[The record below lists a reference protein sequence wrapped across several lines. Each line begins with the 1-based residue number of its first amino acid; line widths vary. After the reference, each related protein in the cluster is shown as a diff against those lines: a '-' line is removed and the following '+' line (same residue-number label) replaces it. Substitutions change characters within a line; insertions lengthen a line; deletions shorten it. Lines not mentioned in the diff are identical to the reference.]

1 MEIMGKKCVYA
12 CLCSFVW
19 VLWVLVCTMNSDWPW
34 FWFTKHCQ
42 GDAMNS
48 CVCMCVNACANACV
62 TACKVI
68 HWPRQ
73 TKYDMQPHILSTAAQ
88 HVNPQT
94 HTTAHTL
101 IHVADTLTHKL
112 CNMKACVYSLSCGQ
126 DPRGCLPGSL
136 GLALRDVINQFRA
149 RWGQEAGATGELVQ

>member
-1 MEIMGKKCVYA
+1 MCVCV
-12 CLCSFVW
+12 CLWSFVW
-19 VLWVLVCTMNSDWPW
+19 VLWVLVCTMNSGWPW

-48 CVCMCVNACANACV
+48 CMCMCVNACANACV

-73 TKYDMQPHILSTAAQ
+73 TKYDMQPHILSAAAPTCKT
-88 HVNPQT
+88 HKHTPQR
-94 HTTAHTL
+94 AHSYMWQN
-101 IHVADTLTHKL
+101 TLTHEPH
-112 CNMKACVYSLSCGQ
+112 NMKACVYSLSCGQ